1 LTKLLYPSGSLSVR
15 KKLQLA
21 LWSPPSEGNIFGCF
35 ETDLTNVFKYLKSE
49 NARFWIKDFILF
61 TIKIKNKKR

>member
-1 LTKLLYPSGSLSVR
+1 MIAIFIFWLVLYEVLTRLLYPSGSLSVR

-35 ETDLTNVFKYLKSE
+35 ETDLTNVDRYLKSE
-49 NARFWIKDFILF
+49 EAR
-61 TIKIKNKKR
+61 